1 MSEQESQLIGAHLSP
16 EQVREFEVIQEFY
29 GIKSKSDTLRFVI
42 RQEARRINV
51 EVPCEW
57 HSQE

>member
-16 EQVREFEVIQEFY
+16 VQVREFEVIQEFY

-51 EVPCEW
+51 QVPCESP
-57 HSQE
+57 SQE